1 MEFIHKYAL
10 HLRRANQT
18 YDSLRREHAS
28 DVAVTKANVKKL
40 QLEVA
45 RLKKDLEGKVQFC
58 VLRSARVENVFMY
71 ITHPQNQEK
80 EELAQICDD
89 LMKELGNRN

>member
-1 MEFIHKYAL
+1 LKQEVQEKL
-10 HLRRANQT
+10 EEANQT

-45 RLKKDLEGKVQFC
+45 RLKKDLEGKVQFVC
-58 VLRSARVENVFMY
+58 
-71 ITHPQNQEK
+71 
-80 EELAQICDD
+80 
-89 LMKELGNRN
+89 